1 MNAKIVIIIKFL
13 HKFKLHKKNIFSNFS
28 VLIILDRKRMA
39 NHQSA
44 KKRIRTSEKR
54 RLRNKA
60 SLSKVKTL
68 MKKVFDS
75 KDKSTGETS
84 LKEAVAFLDKTASKG
99 RLHKNNVARK
109 KARLTKFV
117 NALEEK

>member
-1 MNAKIVIIIKFL
+1 
-13 HKFKLHKKNIFSNFS
+13 
-28 VLIILDRKRMA
+28 MA
-39 NHQSA
+39 NHKSA

-75 KDKSTGETS
+75 SDKEIGES
-84 LKEAVAFLDKTASKG
+84 NLKEAVSFLDKTAVKG
-99 RLHKNNVARK
+99 RIHKNNVARK

-117 NALEEK
+117 NGLEAK